1 MLLPD
6 FLYGYISIQGSS
18 STLSTKKCLIKKPFL
33 VLLNKV
39 SDVVIDFADDTTFRG
54 LKKVI
59 KSIVRKKKNRKY
71 YHIVS
76 QSSLIPFTV
85 VKLLSS

>member
-1 MLLPD
+1 M
-6 FLYGYISIQGSS
+6 
-18 STLSTKKCLIKKPFL
+18 STKKCLIKKPFL